1 MTREKITT
9 HHTPKSCEKEIKKYV
24 AGEPVDIYAR
34 FSYPELQSREQKFA
48 EMTGTPDT
56 ALFNAGMAAIHTSV
70 EAENL
75 KPGDVVLCG
84 RDVYSQTKE
93 IYNSLQKR
101 GIKIVMVDSGDM
113 EEIAE
118 KIKTEKPRLIILE
131 DVANATTMQ
140 VNDIKKLI
148 ELAEKANERYKTE
161 LNPEYLL
168 DEYFS
173 KRQEKHGKETKN
185 LENKILEQFA
195 EFKKSNNPFIFRSI
209 IKDIGIKETVRV
221 VKHLFRNSREKLSL
235 IVDNTLA
242 SPSLYNPLKELG
254 DSDVEMVVVESATKH
269 YQKGHDK
276 ITMGIAYSNND
287 NKIKAIK
294 KKRAE
299 IGSYLQPITERQIPD
314 DITSA
319 MPEIMKRHA
328 SNALEL
334 AKFLSGFG
342 LDVSHPNLKEH
353 KNSELVKE
361 IAPEGLVTIF
371 YINVPDSSA
380 FLKRVYE
387 AGKGK
392 IGVGGSFGHKE
403 TWLLNLGENTIRIAA
418 GSESK
423 EEFKEVLNAFEEV
436 IKELKK

>member
-9 HHTPKSCEKEIKKYV
+9 HHTPKSWEKEIKKYV

-242 SPSLYNPLKELG
+242 SPSLLI
-254 DSDVEMVVVESATKH
+254 H
-269 YQKGHDK
+269 
-276 ITMGIAYSNND
+276 
-287 NKIKAIK
+287 
-294 KKRAE
+294 
-299 IGSYLQPITERQIPD
+299 
-314 DITSA
+314 
-319 MPEIMKRHA
+319 
-328 SNALEL
+328 
-334 AKFLSGFG
+334 
-342 LDVSHPNLKEH
+342 
-353 KNSELVKE
+353 
-361 IAPEGLVTIF
+361 
-371 YINVPDSSA
+371 
-380 FLKRVYE
+380 
-387 AGKGK
+387 
-392 IGVGGSFGHKE
+392 
-403 TWLLNLGENTIRIAA
+403 
-418 GSESK
+418 
-423 EEFKEVLNAFEEV
+423 
-436 IKELKK
+436 